1 MGLSSTACAGED
13 FWYATQRVKT
23 VAFGDLVRLP
33 LVTYYEDA
41 FRKATGVSL
50 KLAPPE
56 EPKKFLAVGKC
67 ANPFCTLVSR
77 TPVGN
82 AACLEAGVLAHRAVA
97 SRRVTYQSHCF
108 AGMTIVAM
116 PVMIGGQHVATL
128 L

>member
-1 MGLSSTACAGED
+1 VGLSSTACAGED
-13 FWYATQRVKT
+13 FGYATQHVKT

-82 AACLEAGVLAHRAVA
+82 AACLEAEVFAHRTVA

-108 AGMTIVAM
+108 ARMTIVAM
-116 PVMIGGQHVATL
+116 PVMIGG
-128 L
+128 